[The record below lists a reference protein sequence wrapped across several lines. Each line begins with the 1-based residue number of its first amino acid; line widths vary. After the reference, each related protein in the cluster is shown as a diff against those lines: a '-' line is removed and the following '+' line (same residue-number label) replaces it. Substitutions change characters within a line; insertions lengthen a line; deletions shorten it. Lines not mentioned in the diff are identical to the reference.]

1 MENIRPI
8 RTEADYDWG
17 LAEVEAAFHLEPAPD
32 SAEGQRL
39 SVLLDLIEAYE
50 ARHRPIGDADP
61 VETILYA
68 MERSGRTRRDLS
80 ALLGSRSRASEI
92 LNRKRPLNLDQI
104 RKLSRSWGIPA
115 EALIADESAERA
127 A

>member
-17 LAEVEAAFHLEPAPD
+17 LAEVEAAFDLEPAPD

-50 ARHRPIGDADP
+50 ARHWPIGGADP

-92 LNRKRPLNLDQI
+92 LNRKRALNLDQI

-115 EALIADESAERA
+115 EALIAEPADRA